1 MKSINVGYETRI
13 EMKTGA
19 ASSKISN
26 DMLIQKSLLTMD
38 LLSYMFINIKVTP
51 QSSPGVT

>member
-1 MKSINVGYETRI
+1 MKSINVDYETRI

-51 QSSPGVT
+51 QSSHGVT

>member
-13 EMKTGA
+13 EMKIGA

-26 DMLIQKSLLTMD
+26 VLLIRKSLLTMD
-38 LLSYMFINIKVTP
+38 LLSYMFMNIKVTP
-51 QSSPGVT
+51 QSSQGVT

>member
-38 LLSYMFINIKVTP
+38 LPSYMFINIKVTP
-51 QSSPGVT
+51 QSSHGVT

>member
-1 MKSINVGYETRI
+1 MTI
-13 EMKTGA
+13 GA
-19 ASSKISN
+19 TSSKISN
-26 DMLIQKSLLTMD
+26 DMLIQKSLLTID